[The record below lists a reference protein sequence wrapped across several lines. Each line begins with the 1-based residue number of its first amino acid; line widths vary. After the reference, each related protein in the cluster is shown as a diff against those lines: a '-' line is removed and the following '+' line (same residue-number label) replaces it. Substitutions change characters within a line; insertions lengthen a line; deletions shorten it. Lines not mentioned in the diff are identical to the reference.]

1 MVLYNII
8 LRWSTLPQKLFDL
21 HLSEDQLAGPWPFFQ
36 DERAARGLS
45 LLPHD
50 PALVAFQGRI
60 AGDGRGA
67 SGQLASV
74 VRGYGVKGA
83 LHGSISIAH

>member
-21 HLSEDQLAGPWPFFQ
+21 DLPKDQLAPGPFFQ

-50 PALVAFQGRI
+50 PALVTFQGRI

-67 SGQLASV
+67 SGQLAPA
-74 VRGYGVKGA
+74 VRGYGV
-83 LHGSISIAH
+83 